1 MNFLKY
7 NLSLLFCIGLIS
19 LKAGTLVLEGTYQYK
34 NIYVQNGFGG
44 NGVGF
49 CAFEVRVNGHVTT
62 DEVNST
68 AFEVDLTP
76 FKFNLDDKVVIEIDY
91 KDGCVPKILNPE
103 ALKPKPSF
111 EIVNID
117 IDKDGKLTWKT
128 KNEAGKI
135 PFIIEQFKWN
145 KWVYVGE
152 VMGEGKPNENTY
164 QFVVHTHS
172 GENKFRVK
180 QVGFA
185 SLPRTSKPVMIST
198 LMDAPSFKIDNTQVN
213 FSDATAYE
221 VYDYY
226 GNVVKK
232 GFGNELNIS
241 NLLKGKYYMCYD
253 NKVTEIE
260 KKK

>member
-1 MNFLKY
+1 MKIVKFFVFLFVAALCNKA
-7 NLSLLFCIGLIS
+7 LS
-19 LKAGTLVLEGTYQYK
+19 ATLVLEGTYQYK

-49 CAFEVRVNGHVTT
+49 CAFEVRVNGHTTT

-76 FKFNLDDKVVIEIDY
+76 FKFNLDDKVIIEIDY

-111 EIVNID
+111 EIVSIEV
-117 IDKDGKLTWKT
+117 DKEGRLIWKT

-152 VMGEGKPNENTY
+152 VMGEGLPKENTY
-164 QFVVHTHS
+164 SFVVHTHS

-185 SLPRTSKPVMIST
+185 SLPRTSKPVVVST
-198 LMDAPSFKIDNTQVN
+198 LMDAPSFKFENSLVN
-213 FSDATAYE
+213 FSDPTAYE

-232 GFGNELNIS
+232 GFGNELNIA
-241 NLLKGKYYMCYD
+241 NLIKGKYYMCYD